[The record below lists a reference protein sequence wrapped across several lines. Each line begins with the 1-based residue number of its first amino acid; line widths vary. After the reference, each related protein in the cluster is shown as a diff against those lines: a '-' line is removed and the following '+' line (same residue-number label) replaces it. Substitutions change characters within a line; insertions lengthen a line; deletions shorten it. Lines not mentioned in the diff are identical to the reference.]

1 MGKYAVGRADFDKF
15 YLLTVILPI
24 PPSLLS
30 SGKIIM
36 PSFRQIFVSR
46 TKPPKG
52 GFFILSKKKLMQIK
66 LFFMV
71 YVTMYIVR
79 NNAQLNYR

>member
-1 MGKYAVGRADFDKF
+1 MGKYAVGRADFDKC